1 MVVFSQCLDCKNYI
15 GKNKEGKHTCKAF
28 KNGIPEKVFWN
39 EVNHT
44 ESIDGD
50 NVIIVSAGC

>member
-1 MVVFSQCLDCKNYI
+1 MIDFI
-15 GKNKEGKHTCKAF
+15 PKNKEGKHTCKAF

-50 NVIIVSAGC
+50 NGILYEDIE